1 MRLQNS
7 SPRRGGSESGRDSL
21 ARPQNYYI
29 DGRPQ
34 FLWETLQKQ
43 FFANWLHQ
51 VAKTRQAKELIKN

>member
-1 MRLQNS
+1 MLYKKNMHAN
-7 SPRRGGSESGRDSL
+7 SL